1 MKNLAVLLI
10 FLSLVSCAGTGGP
23 QGPQKPLNPVTRA
36 VLQKSPHG
44 YVVGGDP
51 ERFGGFIGD
60 CTSDENFP
68 YYWKCQSENAGND
81 FN

>member
-1 MKNLAVLLI
+1 MKNMAVLLI
-10 FLSLVSCAGTGGP
+10 FLSLVSCVGTGDP

-36 VLQKSPHG
+36 VPPKSPHG
-44 YVVGGDP
+44 YVVRGDP

-60 CTSDENFP
+60 CTTDENFP
-68 YYWKCQSENAGND
+68 YYWQCQSENAGND